1 MAAFGVRPIANAL
14 GMCVSMTATFGL
26 GMSAWTHRRSMIPCS
41 CGASCGVTSW
51 APIARSAISS
61 EAKNWNA
68 SRATATTAIVIPL
81 APAANSTT
89 TKIEVDEREQRQ
101 REQHAGL
108 KTGVASE

>member
-1 MAAFGVRPIANAL
+1 MRPIANAL
-14 GMCVSMTATFGL
+14 GMCESMIATFGL

-51 APIARSAISS
+51 APIERSAIPS

-68 SRATATTAIVIPL
+68 SSATATTAIVIPL

-89 TKIEVDEREQRQ
+89 MKIR
-101 REQHAGL
+101 
-108 KTGVASE
+108 